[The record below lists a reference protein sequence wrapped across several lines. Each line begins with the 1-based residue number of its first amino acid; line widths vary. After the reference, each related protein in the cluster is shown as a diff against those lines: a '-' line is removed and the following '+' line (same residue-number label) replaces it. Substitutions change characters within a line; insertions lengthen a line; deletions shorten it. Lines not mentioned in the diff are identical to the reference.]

1 MARKEQAPEHE
12 AADDAALAANPEKVG
27 GWISLVSWLLALGWL
42 GAVAAFAYGALG
54 LEALQNLATPMLAGG
69 ALLAVMPALFILFAA
84 SAARE
89 GAKSRAQARAL
100 SIAAQRMLAPA
111 PGAEAA
117 ARRLGVAVRGEIAA
131 LDRALDQTL
140 QKLRDV
146 ETVIARQTMAVD
158 HAAGAAQAGARHMIS
173 GLERER
179 SELLQIADDLNT
191 QAGLIGEAISRH
203 TRLISDA
210 ARLAEAEVRAADEAL
225 DTRLSSFGAAAA
237 LIADRTQALTSASQA
252 TADSA
257 LRLETALSSALDAL
271 AEATSLTDTARK
283 SAEAATFAAS
293 NTAGALRDTTQR
305 AIEDAKRA
313 ADAIRAEAASVEREG
328 VKAMERLRESAQ
340 TARSDFRGL
349 KSEPT
354 PPSPAFRDEPPAP
367 RRAAD
372 PVRPVDA
379 GFAESLNARTPQ
391 PAPRGPAPAS
401 ETSRW
406 TWREVLAAIDE
417 EPPAARPPAPAR
429 MPEPRAS
436 QPRASEPR
444 PAEQPPIV
452 RFTDPRPRA
461 PAQPPEPT
469 HSAST
474 RTRFF
479 DQRLTD
485 ARTRGGGF
493 GFGGAG
499 REPQRPIEPP
509 APEPRFTD
517 ARRAPPPADPLA
529 AANRDADAAGRWTG
543 ARQPETSTDAAR
555 AAVSRD
561 AHARGFSERGFGERG
576 HFEMAGERAR
586 PVQTSPALALLDQA
600 GLRVGELFPSAAIER
615 IAQKAKNG
623 TQARRRA
630 VREAAADAVLRLAEH
645 LDANAQ
651 ARADAG
657 AFLKAEGARIA
668 EQLGRGKAALDSET
682 VRAFLLIDAAA
693 A

>member
-1 MARKEQAPEHE
+1 MARHEQAPERD
-12 AADDAALAANPEKVG
+12 AADDAVTVPNPEKVG
-27 GWISLVSWLLALGWL
+27 GRISVAAWLLALGWL
-42 GAVAAFAYGALG
+42 GAVGAFAYGALG
-54 LEALQNLATPMLAGG
+54 LEALQKLQTPLLTGG
-69 ALLAVMPALFILFAA
+69 ALMAVMPALLILFAA

-100 SIAAQRMLAPA
+100 SIAAERMLAPA

-146 ETVIARQTMAVD
+146 ETVIARQTLAVD

-179 SELLQIADDLNT
+179 AELLQIADDLNN
-191 QAGLIGEAISRH
+191 QAGLIGEAIGRH

-293 NTAGALRDTTQR
+293 NTAGALRDTTAR
-305 AIEDAKRA
+305 AIDDAKRA
-313 ADAIRAEAASVEREG
+313 ADTIRAEAASVEREG
-328 VKAMERLRESAQ
+328 VKALERLRETAQSA
-340 TARSDFRGL
+340 RGDFRGL
-349 KSEPT
+349 KSDPGAA
-354 PPSPAFRDEPPAP
+354 PAPAYPEEPPAP
-367 RRAAD
+367 RRAAE
-372 PVRPVDA
+372 PVRPADA
-379 GFAESLNARTPQ
+379 GFAETLNARTPQ
-391 PAPRGPAPAS
+391 PAPRAPAPAS
-401 ETSRW
+401 ESSRW

-417 EPPAARPPAPAR
+417 EPAVARTPATARL
-429 MPEPRAS
+429 PEPR
-436 QPRASEPR
+436 PPEPR
-444 PAEQPPIV
+444 SAEQPPV
-452 RFTDPRPRA
+452 ARFSDPRPTA
-461 PAQPPEPT
+461 PAQPQEPS

-485 ARTRGGGF
+485 ARARGGGGF
-493 GFGGAG
+493 GFGGGG
-499 REPQRPIEPP
+499 REPPR
-509 APEPRFTD
+509 ATDPEPRLPE
-517 ARRAPPPADPLA
+517 ARRAAPPADPPPPIH
-529 AANRDADAAGRWTG
+529 RDADAAGRWTS
-543 ARQPETSTDAAR
+543 ARQPEASTDAAR

-561 AHARGFSERGFGERG
+561 AQARGFSERGFGERG
-576 HFEMAGERAR
+576 HFEQPQERAR
-586 PVQTSPALALLDQA
+586 LVQTSPALALLDQA
-600 GLRVGELFPSAAIER
+600 GLRVGELFPAAAIER

-657 AFLKAEGARIA
+657 AFLKSEGARIA